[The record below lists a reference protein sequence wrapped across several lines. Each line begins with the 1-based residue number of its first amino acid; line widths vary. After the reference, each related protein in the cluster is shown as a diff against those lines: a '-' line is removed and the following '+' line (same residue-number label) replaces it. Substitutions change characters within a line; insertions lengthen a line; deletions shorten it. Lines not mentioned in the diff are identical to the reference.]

1 MRVHKFDI
9 ISRMSTKNYRFKLIK
24 AEEKPILLAC
34 LVAGYTG
41 VFKDYTKAVK
51 SLRDSGYDVILF
63 EFDNEVLDG
72 GNPALLPNLIRDITE
87 VVTEEAQN
95 YESVLCAGV
104 SLGAFIAFNVQR
116 NIPKAKVG
124 VYGTA
129 GMSVAHAI
137 LTARFFRSIKKR
149 YLANGFNEQDLKD
162 QWADI
167 EILDDAKL
175 DESQSML
182 IVMGKQDRLVRFN
195 KASKAMDK
203 WKANGSRVDYFGK
216 LGLGHATTIYWYK
229 NNLDKLL
236 SRVQEI

>member
-1 MRVHKFDI
+1 
-9 ISRMSTKNYRFKLIK
+9 MSKSNYRFEYFESEGKTRN
-24 AEEKPILLAC
+24 LAC

-41 VFKDYTKAVK
+41 VFKDYRKAVK
-51 SLRDSGYDVILF
+51 SLQDSGYDVLLF
-63 EFDNEVLDG
+63 EYDNEVLDG
-72 GNPALLPNLIRDITE
+72 GKPALLPGLIQDITS
-87 VVTEEAQN
+87 VVAKKAEN

-116 NIPKAKVG
+116 NIRKVKVG

-137 LTARFFRSIKKR
+137 FTAKFFRRIKAR
-149 YLANGFNEQDLKD
+149 YVANGFSEQDLKNL
-162 QWADI
+162 WADI

-175 DESQSML
+175 DKSQSML
-182 IVMGKQDRLVRFN
+182 IVMGKQDRLVRFG

-203 WKANGSRVDYFGK
+203 WKANGSRVYYFGK
-216 LGLGHATTIYWYK
+216 RGLGHTTTILWYK
-229 NNLDKLL
+229 NNLGKLL